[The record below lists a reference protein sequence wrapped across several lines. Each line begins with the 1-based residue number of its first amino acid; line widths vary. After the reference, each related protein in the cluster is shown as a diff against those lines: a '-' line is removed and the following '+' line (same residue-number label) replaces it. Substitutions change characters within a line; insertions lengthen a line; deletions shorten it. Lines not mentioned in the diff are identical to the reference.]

1 MSLPQTDFKLTTGAE
16 NFLANYENTVIVL
29 SWQTLLDSVCTISD
43 IDYSKKSIITRELY
57 VLVPSQAS

>member
-29 SWQTLLDSVCTISD
+29 S
-43 IDYSKKSIITRELY
+43 
-57 VLVPSQAS
+57 